1 MRHEE
6 NPLDFPLSLGHL
18 GDLSVYLAPDE
29 EGHPQPIV
37 VDPPGRG
44 FLQSMV
50 PLAEAAIR
58 ADLRRVAEEAEA
70 ELEES
75 AAKRK
80 SPSAGDDSAE

>member
-29 EGHPQPIV
+29 EGEPHPIV
-37 VDPPGRG
+37 LDSPGRG

-50 PLAEAAIR
+50 PLAEAVIE
-58 ADLRRVAEEAEA
+58 ADLRRVAQEAEA
-70 ELEES
+70 ALEES
-75 AAKRK
+75 AEKK
-80 SPSAGDDSAE
+80 PSPEGGDNA

>member
-29 EGHPQPIV
+29 EGEPRPIV
-37 VDPPGRG
+37 LDSPGRG
-44 FLQSMV
+44 FLQSLV
-50 PLAEAAIR
+50 PLAEATIR
-58 ADLRRVAEEAEA
+58 ADLRRVQQEAQA

-75 AAKRK
+75 AEK
-80 SPSAGDDSAE
+80 DSTTQGNDGAN

>member
-29 EGHPQPIV
+29 DGEPQPIV
-37 VDPPGRG
+37 LDAPARG
-44 FLQSMV
+44 FLGSLV

-58 ADLRRVAEEAEA
+58 ADLRRMAQEAEA
-70 ELEES
+70 ELEERAEKS
-75 AAKRK
+75 A
-80 SPSAGDDSAE
+80 SGESSDSAR

>member
-29 EGHPQPIV
+29 EGEPQSIV
-37 VDPPGRG
+37 LDSPGRG
-44 FLQSMV
+44 FLQSLV

-58 ADLRRVAEEAEA
+58 ADLRRVAQAAEA

-75 AAKRK
+75 AEE
-80 SPSAGDDSAE
+80 SASGEASDSA

>member
-29 EGHPQPIV
+29 EGEPHPIV
-37 VDPPGRG
+37 IDSPGRG

-50 PLAEAAIR
+50 PLAEAAIA
-58 ADLRRVAEEAEA
+58 ADLRRVAQEAEA
-70 ELEES
+70 ALEERAEKTPSPEESES
-75 AAKRK
+75 A
-80 SPSAGDDSAE
+80 

>member
-29 EGHPQPIV
+29 EGEPQPIV
-37 VDPPGRG
+37 LDPPGRS

-58 ADLRRVAEEAEA
+58 ADLRRVAQEAEA

-75 AAKRK
+75 AEEAET
-80 SPSAGDDSAE
+80 SAPGDDSAE

>member
-29 EGHPQPIV
+29 EGQPKPIIL
-37 VDPPGRG
+37 DSPGRG
-44 FLQSMV
+44 FLQSLV
-50 PLAEAAIR
+50 PLAQAAIR
-58 ADLRRVAEEAEA
+58 ADLRRVQQKAEA

-75 AAKRK
+75 AEED
-80 SPSAGDDSAE
+80 SSARGNDSA